1 MEFINGLVR
10 ASFRRRRRRCLCE
23 PGNNPGKTPDDRHA
37 VQKALL

>member
-10 ASFRRRRRRCLCE
+10 ASFRRRRCLCE